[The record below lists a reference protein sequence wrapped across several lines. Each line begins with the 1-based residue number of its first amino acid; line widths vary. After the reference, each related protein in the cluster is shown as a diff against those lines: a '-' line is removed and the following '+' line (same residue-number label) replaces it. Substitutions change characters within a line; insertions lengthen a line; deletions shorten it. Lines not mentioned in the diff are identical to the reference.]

1 MKIKKKLFKILFFII
16 FINIETNS
24 FALTKNKIIVTV
36 NNQIISSYEL
46 KNKVK
51 TILFLANQNI
61 DQENVDLI
69 KKKALQQLI
78 DYKLKKNQVIKFGI
92 QANNSDQI
100 NNYLNNL
107 SLKYKT
113 DINGIKKKFKN
124 NNLDFEIYL
133 DEIKTEFNWQKLIF
147 NKFQNRI
154 FVDEKEINMELD
166 DSIEVQGKLQE
177 YKLAEIE
184 ITLKNNSEDKNTMLE
199 LNDQIN
205 KIGFEKTAIKYSIST
220 SSSDGGNIGWIS
232 SKALSQEILSILS
245 KMKIGDLSKPII
257 QTNTAVI
264 IKLLDKKTLDV
275 SNINLDQL
283 KQKIIKNKKNQLLNL
298 YSNNYLSKI
307 KNDALI
313 EIK

>member
-232 SKALSQEILSILS
+232 SKVLSQEFLSILS
-245 KMKIGDLSKPII
+245 KMKIGDVSKPII

-313 EIK
+313 VIK

>member
-205 KIGFEKTAIKYSIST
+205 KIGFEKTAIKHSIST

-307 KNDALI
+307 KNGALI